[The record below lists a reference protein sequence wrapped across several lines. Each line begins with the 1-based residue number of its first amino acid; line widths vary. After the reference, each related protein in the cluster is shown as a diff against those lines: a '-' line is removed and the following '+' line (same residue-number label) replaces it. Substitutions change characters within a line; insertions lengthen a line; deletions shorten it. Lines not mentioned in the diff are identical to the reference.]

1 MIILPLILLMISI
14 LNLLITRSFI
24 NLIFVLKTTSI
35 SFILLI
41 NNIYD
46 EGTSIA
52 FYLLFFIMIFILLN
66 YLFTGREQYEDI
78 DSL

>member
-1 MIILPLILLMISI
+1 MISLPLILLILSI
-14 LNLLITRSFI
+14 LNLLTTRSFI
-24 NLIFVLKTTSI
+24 NLIFVLKAISI

-46 EGTSIA
+46 ESSSII
-52 FYLLFFIMIFILLN
+52 FYLLFFIMILILLN
-66 YLFTGREQYEDI
+66 YLFSGREQYEDI